1 MGGNRF
7 RSAVR
12 IEMEIREE
20 KICYP
25 AGFENGGRGHDPR
38 NRNSLLKWK
47 RQIYGWPQEPTK
59 RALLEDAS

>member
-20 KICYP
+20 KRCYA

-47 RQIYGWPQEPTK
+47 RQIYG
-59 RALLEDAS
+59 